1 MQTVAA
7 FLCCAA
13 LLGVAHSQVDLT
25 LVPEANGTVVVQAC
39 LAKITGANIF
49 AADNQM
55 LRRIAYVETRDGTDS
70 DTYTPTNN
78 GGIWQLSESKY
89 MQTKGSSSGAHST
102 SEQHQQLVWNHLV
115 NYPVGG
121 SPQTTL
127 LSSCCKT
134 ISPPHINQHSTSYQ
148 HQWTSIILGE
158 PVHV

>member
-89 MQTKGSSSGAHST
+89 MQTKGSSLVLTAPVES
-102 SEQHQQLVWNHLV
+102 QHQQLVWSQL
-115 NYPVGG
+115 PSGW
-121 SPQTTL
+121 
-127 LSSCCKT
+127 
-134 ISPPHINQHSTSYQ
+134 ISANHSTQLLLQDYISSSYQ
-148 HQWTSIILGE
+148 PAFH
-158 PVHV
+158 